1 MEQARKEVIFHVENI
16 GYSSSLARKMGQM
29 T

>member
-1 MEQARKEVIFHVENI
+1 MEQAHKEVIFHVENI
-16 GYSSSLARKMGQM
+16 GYSSSLEIKIGQM